1 MSLAMDSGVGETAVY
16 RVLTRHTGYS
26 SEELSRDFLL
36 EDDLGIDSVLLEA
49 VLIEIERD
57 AVGAHLR
64 RDVKTV
70 GDILEEVQTIDV
82 VEPAACVDPDE
93 VAGQAALE
101 DDLRLDHADLTE
113 EAEKLSTAVTM
124 KDFGPDGAHDLF
136 AKAARFAEHRRT
148 MEEQQ
153 LYWYGMPSSGR
164 LRGRGI
170 YHDMQAGCDREYL
183 LFSSNNYLGL
193 ANDPRVSEAI
203 AEAAG
208 VYGATNTGCRIIGG
222 TTKLHLELERRLA
235 EFKGREACI
244 VFPGGYAA
252 NLGAISALAGP
263 GDHVLVDSLN
273 HMSITDGAR
282 LSGARRMAF
291 AHNDVESL
299 ERRLREAAAR
309 PGGVLVAVDGVFSMH
324 GDICPLPVLVEMT
337 RRYGAR
343 LLVDDAHATGVLGGT
358 GAGTA
363 EHFGLKGAPDLE
375 LGTMSKAL
383 AGIGGFVAGDG
394 DVIEYLRYYA
404 DSYVFAA
411 TLPAP
416 VVAGLIVSLE
426 ILQAEPGRL
435 GRLWQNIRRLRSR
448 LISDGFDLERTESA
462 ILPVVVGDE
471 PTALALGR
479 EVRRRGM
486 FCQTVVFPGVP
497 LGQARL
503 RISVTADH
511 VSRDLDE
518 AADIVR
524 DAADVIGV
532 RRDGR

>member
-193 ANDPRVSEAI
+193 ANDPRVSEPSLRRQASM
-203 AEAAG
+203 ERQTRGAA
-208 VYGATNTGCRIIGG
+208 
-222 TTKLHLELERRLA
+222 
-235 EFKGREACI
+235 
-244 VFPGGYAA
+244 
-252 NLGAISALAGP
+252 S
-263 GDHVLVDSLN
+263 
-273 HMSITDGAR
+273 
-282 LSGARRMAF
+282 SGAPQSFISNLSA
-291 AHNDVESL
+291 D
-299 ERRLREAAAR
+299 
-309 PGGVLVAVDGVFSMH
+309 
-324 GDICPLPVLVEMT
+324 LPNS
-337 RRYGAR
+337 RGA
-343 LLVDDAHATGVLGGT
+343 
-358 GAGTA
+358 
-363 EHFGLKGAPDLE
+363 KP
-375 LGTMSKAL
+375 AL
-383 AGIGGFVAGDG
+383 SFPEVMRQIW
-394 DVIEYLRYYA
+394 
-404 DSYVFAA
+404 
-411 TLPAP
+411 
-416 VVAGLIVSLE
+416 
-426 ILQAEPGRL
+426 GRSQL
-435 GRLWQNIRRLRSR
+435 
-448 LISDGFDLERTESA
+448 
-462 ILPVVVGDE
+462 
-471 PTALALGR
+471 
-479 EVRRRGM
+479 
-486 FCQTVVFPGVP
+486 
-497 LGQARL
+497 
-503 RISVTADH
+503 
-511 VSRDLDE
+511 
-518 AADIVR
+518 
-524 DAADVIGV
+524 
-532 RRDGR
+532 

>member
-1 MSLAMDSGVGETAVY
+1 
-16 RVLTRHTGYS
+16 
-26 SEELSRDFLL
+26 
-36 EDDLGIDSVLLEA
+36 
-49 VLIEIERD
+49 
-57 AVGAHLR
+57 
-64 RDVKTV
+64 
-70 GDILEEVQTIDV
+70 
-82 VEPAACVDPDE
+82 
-93 VAGQAALE
+93 
-101 DDLRLDHADLTE
+101 
-113 EAEKLSTAVTM
+113 
-124 KDFGPDGAHDLF
+124 
-136 AKAARFAEHRRT
+136 
-148 MEEQQ
+148 
-153 LYWYGMPSSGR
+153 
-164 LRGRGI
+164 
-170 YHDMQAGCDREYL
+170 
-183 LFSSNNYLGL
+183 
-193 ANDPRVSEAI
+193 
-203 AEAAG
+203 
-208 VYGATNTGCRIIGG
+208 
-222 TTKLHLELERRLA
+222 
-235 EFKGREACI
+235 
-244 VFPGGYAA
+244 
-252 NLGAISALAGP
+252 
-263 GDHVLVDSLN
+263 
-273 HMSITDGAR
+273 
-282 LSGARRMAF
+282 MAF

-524 DAADVIGV
+524 DAADVIGF